1 MAKLSIN
8 DIRRRIKQASETGQ
22 ASCDIGIEGAFLV
35 LFAGMSLNERK
46 HISKRK
52 SEGRRRP
59 NSSSKKRARWPR
71 TVIF

>member
-1 MAKLSIN
+1 MAKLSVN
-8 DIRRRIKQASETGQ
+8 DTRRRIKESSETGE

-35 LFAGMSLNERK
+35 LFAGVSLNERK

-59 NSSSKKRARWPR
+59 NSSSKRRAR
-71 TVIF
+71 